1 MLESL
6 EVVLLESRSFRIA
19 LRSSVAA
26 LLITVGAFAVTD
38 HSSAQADP
46 LAVVAGETLDVKA
59 DKLDVDIVKGTVV
72 LEGGVRAKM
81 GELEVLCPKVEI
93 RYDEAPKVRW
103 AKGSGGVRARM
114 KGIEAAAQSFEVDVA
129 CRTFKLGG
137 GVRLT
142 RGKGWVTADNATID
156 IATRKVTLNDVK
168 GSIPVEPPAR

>member
-1 MLESL
+1 
-6 EVVLLESRSFRIA
+6 LLRSRRFPTA
-19 LRSSVAA
+19 LRNSIGAVLFTA
-26 LLITVGAFAVTD
+26 LALVLSD
-38 HSSAQADP
+38 HGEAQADP

-59 DKLDVDIVKGTVV
+59 DKLDVDIVKGTAV

-114 KGIEAAAQSFEVDVA
+114 KGIEAAANSFEVDVA
-129 CRTFKLGG
+129 RRTFKLGG

-142 RGKGWVTADNATID
+142 RGRGWVTADNATID

>member
-1 MLESL
+1 MLESV
-6 EVVLLESRSFRIA
+6 EVVLLKVRRFRNAWRISLSA
-19 LRSSVAA
+19 LA
-26 LLITVGAFAVTD
+26 ITVGALVLSN
-38 HSSAQADP
+38 HGEAQADP

-59 DKLDVDIVKGTVV
+59 DKLDVDIVKGTAV

-81 GELEVLCPKVEI
+81 GELELLCPKVEI

-114 KGIEAAAQSFEVDVA
+114 KGIEAAATSFEVDVA
-129 CRTFKLGG
+129 RRTFKLGG

-142 RGKGWVTADNATID
+142 RGRGWVTADNATID

>member
-6 EVVLLESRSFRIA
+6 EVVLLKPWRFRTAI
-19 LRSSVAA
+19 RSSVAA
-26 LLITVGAFAVTD
+26 LLVTVGAFAVTD
-38 HSSAQADP
+38 HSQADP

-59 DKLDVDIVKGTVV
+59 DKLDVDIVKGTAV

-114 KGIEAAAQSFEVDVA
+114 KGIEAAANSFEVDVA
-129 CRTFKLGG
+129 RRTFKLGG